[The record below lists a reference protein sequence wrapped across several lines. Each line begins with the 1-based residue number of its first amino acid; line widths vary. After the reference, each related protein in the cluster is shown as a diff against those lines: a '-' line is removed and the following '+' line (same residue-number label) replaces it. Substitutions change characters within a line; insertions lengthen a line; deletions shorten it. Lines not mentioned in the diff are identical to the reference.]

1 MKEVADRLALGTA
14 QLGMPYGIA
23 NRTGKPD
30 LAAARSIVDTAWDAG
45 IRYFDTAQA
54 YGDSESVLGQALENR
69 DAAIITKLP
78 PKLENVSQHLRE
90 SLRRLG
96 RATIWG
102 VLLHRE
108 EHLEQW
114 NGPVG
119 QALASAKADGLV
131 AHIGAS
137 VYSPEKA
144 LKALEMKSLDALQVP
159 ANIFDR
165 RMSRA
170 GVFRKA
176 AERGVTI
183 FVRSVYLQG
192 LALLPAERVAKFG
205 TAAVAAYEQFCKE
218 HDLDRRRFALQYA
231 LGFAPDPVLV
241 IGAETPEQVAANCA
255 QATEAAESLRQEWDH
270 RWPDDLEPLVNPSLW
285 PS

>member
-108 EHLEQW
+108 EHLVVMITIPAQD
-114 NGPVG
+114 
-119 QALASAKADGLV
+119 LLKLMLL
-131 AHIGAS
+131 
-137 VYSPEKA
+137 PEKGWA
-144 LKALEMKSLDALQVP
+144 SLLKKVK
-159 ANIFDR
+159 I
-165 RMSRA
+165 
-170 GVFRKA
+170 
-176 AERGVTI
+176 
-183 FVRSVYLQG
+183 
-192 LALLPAERVAKFG
+192 
-205 TAAVAAYEQFCKE
+205 
-218 HDLDRRRFALQYA
+218 
-231 LGFAPDPVLV
+231 DP
-241 IGAETPEQVAANCA
+241 
-255 QATEAAESLRQEWDH
+255 
-270 RWPDDLEPLVNPSLW
+270 
-285 PS
+285 